1 LVVLAGRSTGKVN
14 LTTCTVAGSAQAGFS
29 DFRIERV
36 LLNRLWEGTKVYW
49 NKPVETMN
57 REEMTNLQSTRLQE
71 TVQRV
76 YRKVPF
82 YRNKMQEQGLLP
94 EDITNLGD
102 IVKLP
107 FISKQDMRGN
117 YPYGLFAVPLA
128 EIVRIH
134 ASSGTTGKPTV
145 VGYTKR
151 DIGIWSEVMA
161 RALTYAGASKLSC
174 IQVAYGYG
182 LFTGGLG
189 AHYGAEMIGASV
201 IPASSGNTSRQILLM
216 KDFGTS
222 VLCCTPS
229 YALYIAETIY
239 EMGLSPK
246 DLSLKAGIFGAEP
259 WSERMRKE
267 IEDRLHIKAL
277 DIYGL
282 SEIIG
287 PGVACECEC
296 QDGLHISEDHFYPE
310 IVNPLTGEV
319 LPDGEKGELVLTTI
333 SKEGMPMVRY
343 RTRDLTVLNHD
354 VCTCGRTLVRMGKVL
369 GRSDDML
376 IIRGVNVFP
385 SQVESVLLS
394 LGETSPHYQL
404 IVDREDNLDKLTVMV
419 ELTEEMFSDEVRGL
433 EDLEHKIQGALADV
447 LLVSAKVRLVS
458 PKSIER
464 SEGKAKRVIDNRK
477 I

>member
-1 LVVLAGRSTGKVN
+1 M
-14 LTTCTVAGSAQAGFS
+14 
-29 DFRIERV
+29 
-36 LLNRLWEGTKVYW
+36 YW
-49 NKPVETMN
+49 NKPMETMSRN
-57 REEMTNLQSTRLQE
+57 EMTNLQGVRLRD

-82 YRNKMQEQGLLP
+82 YRDKIQALGLLP
-94 EDITNLGD
+94 EDINGIED
-102 IVKLP
+102 IGKLP
-107 FISKQDMRGN
+107 FVTKQDMRDN
-117 YPYGLFAVPLA
+117 YPYGLFAVPLT
-128 EIVRIH
+128 EIVRVH

-161 RALTYAGASKLSC
+161 RSLTSAGASQQSF

-201 IPASSGNTSRQILLM
+201 IPASSGNTARQILLM
-216 KDFGTS
+216 KDFGTTH
-222 VLCCTPS
+222 LACTPS
-229 YALYIAETIY
+229 YALYIAETIR
-239 EMGLSPK
+239 EMGLEPK

-259 WSERMRKE
+259 WSERMRHE
-267 IEDRLHIKAL
+267 IEERLEIKAL

-287 PGVACECEC
+287 PGVAMECEC
-296 QDGLHISEDHFYPE
+296 QDGLHISEDHFFPE
-310 IVNPLTGEV
+310 IINPLTGEA

-333 SKEGMPMVRY
+333 TKEGMPMVRY
-343 RTRDLTVLNHD
+343 RTRDLTVLNRT
-354 VCTCGRTLVRMGKVL
+354 VCSCGRTLARMGKVL

-404 IVDREDNLDKLTVMV
+404 IVDREDNLDILTVLV
-419 ELTEEMFSDEVRGL
+419 EVTEDMFSDEVRRL
-433 EDLEHKIQGALADV
+433 ESLEQKIKGALAGV
-447 LLVSAKVRLVS
+447 LQVSAKVRLVG
-458 PKSIER
+458 PKSIAR

-477 I
+477 L